1 MGRLDEV
8 ITDLT
13 GARSSRRQLLTR
25 AAALGLTAPALSLG
39 TRGLLSASAQTK
51 NKVVWVSPRGTLEVL
66 DDYPYWVATKMGYF
80 GDIETELL
88 PAIAEAT
95 SSSKAVADNNADMSY
110 VSPGVF
116 SLGVEAGIDLVS
128 VWEMGAYDVFDIAL
142 EKGNPKAIATLKD
155 LEGKTVVLG
164 DLGWSSIVDPMVA
177 QAGGDPSKVK
187 YQSAGLAGWGQ
198 ALQAGEADAAL
209 SWAGLRAQWLAGGLD
224 FDYIIGKTWSK
235 FPANSFQIRR
245 GDFEDA
251 TLKDLYTNYLKG
263 WAMGLEFGHNNP
275 RAATQITMEAEGIS
289 AALQATF
296 PDKAIAVQSMWQLA
310 DVFRGDWKTR
320 DGGKWGWHS
329 MDSWNTFLTTIKEIG
344 QLTKEIK
351 AEDII
356 FNDYVAAANEFDKA
370 KVKADA
376 DAFTLSADFE
386 AVPAPAGAGGDDKYP
401 DA

>member
-1 MGRLDEV
+1 
-8 ITDLT
+8 
-13 GARSSRRQLLTR
+13 
-25 AAALGLTAPALSLG
+25 
-39 TRGLLSASAQTK
+39 
-51 NKVVWVSPRGTLEVL
+51 
-66 DDYPYWVATKMGYF
+66 
-80 GDIETELL
+80 
-88 PAIAEAT
+88 
-95 SSSKAVADNNADMSY
+95 
-110 VSPGVF
+110 
-116 SLGVEAGIDLVS
+116 
-128 VWEMGAYDVFDIAL
+128 
-142 EKGNPKAIATLKD
+142 
-155 LEGKTVVLG
+155 
-164 DLGWSSIVDPMVA
+164 
-177 QAGGDPSKVK
+177 
-187 YQSAGLAGWGQ
+187 
-198 ALQAGEADAAL
+198 
-209 SWAGLRAQWLAGGLD
+209 
-224 FDYIIGKTWSK
+224 
-235 FPANSFQIRR
+235 
-245 GDFEDA
+245 
-251 TLKDLYTNYLKG
+251 
-263 WAMGLEFGHNNP
+263 MGLEFGHNNP